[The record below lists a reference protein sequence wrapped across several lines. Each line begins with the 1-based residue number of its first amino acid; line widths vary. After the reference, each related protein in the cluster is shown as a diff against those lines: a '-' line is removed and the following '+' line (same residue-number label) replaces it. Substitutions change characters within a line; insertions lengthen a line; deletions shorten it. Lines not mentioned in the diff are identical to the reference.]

1 MKEKAIVI
9 GGGVGPMAGV
19 ALHQKIIEN
28 TRTDGTDQAHLC
40 VHHFSR
46 SADVGDRTAYLL
58 GKSATNPAAGMAAVM
73 RAARDSLRAAGQQAV
88 AGIPCNTFHAPEIFD
103 PFLDLLR
110 REDVDLPVLHM
121 LAETARFINQVYPR
135 VRKIGLLSTTGTR
148 LTTIYPRLLAS
159 RDTMII
165 QVDEDR
171 QEEVQE
177 SIYNRD
183 WGIKA
188 VSPVTARAREQVL
201 NLIRQLVDRG
211 AELVILGCTEIP
223 LAVPERDLWGVP
235 LVDPVTVLARALI
248 REAAPEKLKSL

>member
-19 ALHQKIIEN
+19 ALHQKIIEH
-28 TRTDGTDQAHLC
+28 TLTDGTDQTHLS

-46 SADVGDRTAYLL
+46 SADVGDRTAYLQ
-58 GKSATNPAAGMAAVM
+58 GKTATNPAAAMAAAM
-73 RAARDSLRAAGQQAV
+73 RAAVASLEPYGQPAV

-110 REDVDLPVLHM
+110 QADLDLPVLHM
-121 LAETARFINQVYPR
+121 LTETARYIRQVHPR

-148 LTTIYPRLLAS
+148 LTNIYPQLLGS
-159 RDTMII
+159 RDTMIV
-165 QVDEDR
+165 QVGEDR

-177 SIYNRD
+177 GIYNRE

-188 VSPVTARAREQVL
+188 VSPVTGRARERMLALVRL
-201 NLIRQLVDRG
+201 LVDQG

-223 LAVPERDLWGVP
+223 LALPERDFAGVP
-235 LVDPVTVLARALI
+235 FVDPVEVLARALI
-248 REAAPEKLKSL
+248 REAAPDKLKPL